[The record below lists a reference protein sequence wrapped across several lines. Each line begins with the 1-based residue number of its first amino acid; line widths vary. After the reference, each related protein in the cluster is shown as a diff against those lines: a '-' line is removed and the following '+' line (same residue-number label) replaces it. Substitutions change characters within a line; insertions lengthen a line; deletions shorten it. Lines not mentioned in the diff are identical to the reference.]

1 LQRNKNE
8 KYMKKNYNKPETMLS
23 KAKIRTTLLAGSNSE
38 NIPMGD
44 KPTTSYPA
52 NKREM
57 NFEL

>member
-1 LQRNKNE
+1 
-8 KYMKKNYNKPETMLS
+8 MKKNYNKPETMLS